1 MGIPAYFSHVLRRH
15 KGIVLPFDKALVVAA
30 LYIDSNS
37 VVYDAVHAL
46 EYQPAGFEE
55 RLIAEVCRRLLELV
69 ESTKAARVF
78 VAFDGVPPMAKMKQ
92 QRERRYKS
100 APSAGWNTV
109 QITPGTTFMRALDA
123 GVKAFFADTT
133 IQVSGSD
140 EPGEGE
146 HKIYQLVRDAPVQG
160 LTLIYGLD
168 SDLIMLSLNHLK
180 YGEIKL
186 LREAP
191 EFKRQEQGMCMLD
204 VPALAAEIK
213 ATFGSVEDYI
223 LVAMLLGND
232 FMPRFPA
239 LNLRTNGMRI
249 LTETY
254 AKTNVKLCDG
264 GDIVWPHLALF
275 LKALGEREQSD
286 LRQEYTLR
294 ERKTVEDTPENMPM
308 RRRELERYINPLE
321 TGWQGRYY
329 RTLFQSEAQSAPA
342 FCQNYLE
349 MLQWTLKYYC
359 GPCTNWG
366 LYYKPMYAP
375 LLEDLCK
382 HVLTF
387 KEDKGPDK
395 GPVDAVD
402 LLKFVL
408 PAELAGFSVRPYV
421 PEKKH
426 PHLYWTFFTFDWEAK
441 LLF

>member
-15 KGIVLPFDKALVVAA
+15 KGIVRPFDKALVVAA

-46 EYQPAGFEE
+46 EFQPEGFEQ

-69 ESTKAARVF
+69 ETTKAARVF

-100 APSAGWNTV
+100 APTGGWNTV
-109 QITPGTTFMRALDA
+109 QITPGTHFMKALDA
-123 GVKAFFADTT
+123 GVKAFFATSDFK
-133 IQVSGSD
+133 VSGSD

-191 EFKRQEQGMCMLD
+191 HFKRKEEGLCVLD

-213 ATFGSVEDYI
+213 ATFGSVDDYL
-223 LVAMLLGND
+223 LVCMLLGND
-232 FMPRFPA
+232 FMPHFPA

-254 AKTNVKLCDG
+254 AKTNLQLCDG
-264 GDIVWPHLALF
+264 GNIIWPHLAVF
-275 LKALGEREQSD
+275 FKALAKREQAD
-286 LRQEYTLR
+286 LRQEYVMR

-308 RRRELERYINPLE
+308 RCRELERYINPLE
-321 TGWQGRYY
+321 KGWQQRYY
-329 RTLFQSEAQSAPA
+329 RTLFQSESAPA

-349 MLQWTLKYYC
+349 MLQWTLRYYC
-359 GPCTNWG
+359 GPCPHWG
-366 LYYKPMYAP
+366 VYYKPMYAP
-375 LLEDLCK
+375 LLED
-382 HVLTF
+382 F
-387 KEDKGPDK
+387 KNVVEPLITAVDK
-395 GPVDAVD
+395 GPVAAVD

-408 PAELAGFSVRPYV
+408 PAELSAFSVCPYA
-421 PEKKH
+421 PEPKK
-426 PHLYWTFFTFDWEAK
+426 PNLYWAFFTFDWEAK